1 MEVKKAVIPAA
12 GLGTRMLPITKA
24 QPKEMV
30 PVFDKPTIQWV
41 VEEAYH
47 AGIDDMLI
55 ITGKHKR
62 AIEDH
67 FDRFIE
73 LENAIKNSEKEKHMR
88 DLNEILENVTIHFVR
103 QKEPRGLG
111 DAIYHARKHI
121 GSEPFVVLLGDVITS
136 PNCTKQMIENFREN
150 TNLIAVNEVP
160 REETYKYGIIAFD
173 KSLRIIRLVEKP
185 SPENAP
191 SNYAILGRYI
201 LQPEI
206 FDCIRETKPDKKGE
220 IQLTDAL
227 QILKDR
233 TPMHAFVFNGK
244 VHDIGNKLSW
254 LKSTFEMALQSEIGE
269 ELKKHV
275 LELLGVKKIV
285 ES

>member
-275 LELLGVKKIV
+275 LELLGVKK
-285 ES
+285 